1 MLLGSGVV
9 FTFSLAGHK
18 TGLQMWGQN
27 RGSVEDAYPRRYS
40 PSPLQNLRQGIKQ
53 SLLFALLAIRLHY
66 LYTHTQR
73 LSTVAMC
80 KASASL
86 GSESGESAIMTVVS
100 LICAR
105 VSVEISDFAPRADK
119 VRRARRFASPRA
131 AKLGIGP
138 PSRLRWTRQRI
149 AAAVVPERRSLI
161 RDRNGSKRLFFCDP
175 GSRFAWPG

>member
-1 MLLGSGVV
+1 
-9 FTFSLAGHK
+9 
-18 TGLQMWGQN
+18 
-27 RGSVEDAYPRRYS
+27 VEDAYPRRYS

-138 PSRLRWTRQRI
+138 PADFAGR
-149 AAAVVPERRSLI
+149 A
-161 RDRNGSKRLFFCDP
+161 NGSLPPSSRKGEALSGIVTDRSACFFAIPARASLGRDDDPLARLAK
-175 GSRFAWPG
+175 FA